1 MDQMAQE
8 SLNVPRGFVQDNYPV
23 EQTVDSAERRQDVS
37 DLELENLLMKE
48 RQLQELLARE
58 SELTSE
64 QREELLR
71 QLAAWP
77 ANSAM
82 EKHDVSPYHHQQT
95 LQNLVDPMNKDVTL
109 LQGDYQRIKKHSPS
123 YQADFAGVFPNIITN
138 TISDTFNSDEED
150 ISSDSGLHHERATSY
165 QSYSAPSG
173 ANKYLGVTATSSQD
187 IQLGLTFTVPFLSI
201 PLNSIN
207 SLIGGNFGDI
217 GNFLNFG
224 NLDIGSLA
232 TIAVIGIA
240 AIFVLPQAIYWLT
253 GINLSSFNWG
263 RSEDE
268 MPGIVGLANTVDHAL
283 TEFNIDGKGCMAKSM
298 CDILYG
304 DDSEKHGM
312 FVKAIA
318 NSASKNAN
326 MAAYLGDTKMKM
338 LQEFG
343 SIKEKYGA
351 QPASCH

>member
-1 MDQMAQE
+1 MYKI
-8 SLNVPRGFVQDNYPV
+8 RGFHVFNMTTFQHKK
-23 EQTVDSAERRQDVS
+23 DVLYQNS
-37 DLELENLLMKE
+37 
-48 RQLQELLARE
+48 LQG
-58 SELTSE
+58 
-64 QREELLR
+64 
-71 QLAAWP
+71 
-77 ANSAM
+77 
-82 EKHDVSPYHHQQT
+82 
-95 LQNLVDPMNKDVTL
+95 LVDPTRNDVTL
-109 LQGDYQRIKKHSPS
+109 SSSDYQRFKKHSPS
-123 YQADFAGVFPNIITN
+123 YSSDAGFFPNLLT
-138 TISDTFNSDEED
+138 
-150 ISSDSGLHHERATSY
+150 SSLSNAVSSEYESADPDVVERDSGYSSYTRDTGYTSPG
-165 QSYSAPSG
+165 S
-173 ANKYLGVTATSSQD
+173 ANKFLGVTATTSQD

-318 NSASKNAN
+318 NSASKSAN

-351 QPASCH
+351 QPASCHNVFQSVCPWDSAGMSAIFMKLMASQGTSLAEMALKAAAAAS